1 MTGKVTAQG
10 LAQRNLQRERQQRGT
25 DFQAEIRLSWRQVPN
40 CWRMTIES
48 GKGQGQS
55 SGTRPA
61 DAITILND
69 VNVLTEL
76 KRTNGE
82 AFELGFLRPNQ
93 LEGLIDFDA
102 VIPRNFGLVFISFLN
117 EERGIDAAFSIR
129 LIDAIKFMKRAG
141 RQHIKLDELSRGAVA
156 CLQLPT
162 AWIGG
167 HRLYDLQEVNDY
179 YSSYR
184 K

>member
-1 MTGKVTAQG
+1 MKEVTAQG

-25 DFQAEIRLSWRQVPN
+25 DFQEEIRSSWRQVPN

-76 KRTNGE
+76 KRTSGE

-102 VIPRNFGLVFISFLN
+102 VIPRNFGLVFVSFLN
-117 EERGIDAAFSIR
+117 EERGIDAAYSIR
-129 LIDAIKFMKRAG
+129 LIDAIKFMKRVG
-141 RQHIKLDELSRGAVA
+141 RQHIKLEELRRGAVA
-156 CLQLPT
+156 CLHLPVT
-162 AWIGG
+162 WYKG
-167 HRLYDLQEVNDY
+167 HRLYDLQGVNDY
-179 YSSYR
+179 YSGYR